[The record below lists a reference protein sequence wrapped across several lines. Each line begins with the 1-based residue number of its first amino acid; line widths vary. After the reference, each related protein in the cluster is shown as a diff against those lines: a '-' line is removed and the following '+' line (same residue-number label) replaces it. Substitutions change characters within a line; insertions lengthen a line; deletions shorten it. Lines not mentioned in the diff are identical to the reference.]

1 MVTTGMF
8 MGAPPGTATRSEFAE
23 RLRQR
28 AYHGSRRWLA
38 AHAFARPKDA
48 WPQGPPGFKVS
59 LYASGL
65 DNPRLI
71 RTAPNGDVFLAESRT
86 GIVRVFR
93 GVDQD
98 GKAQKSSVYA
108 RDLRAHFGIAFYP
121 PADPRWVYVANTDSV
136 VRFPYKSGDMEAT
149 AAPETVVR
157 DLPGGGRL
165 HGGGHLIRDIA
176 FS

>member
-1 MVTTGMF
+1 MVRSARTLPVAAAACAVACLAAAE
-8 MGAPPGTATRSEFAE
+8 GAGPFVDYRGQRPGAVHKITPQDLPAPFATRSAVND
-23 RLRQR
+23 
-28 AYHGSRRWLA
+28 
-38 AHAFARPKDA
+38 AHVVARPKDA
-48 WPQGPPGFKVS
+48 WPQAPAGFKVS
-59 LYASGL
+59 LHASGL

-121 PADPRWVYVANTDSV
+121 P
-136 VRFPYKSGDMEAT
+136 
-149 AAPETVVR
+149 
-157 DLPGGGRL
+157 
-165 HGGGHLIRDIA
+165 
-176 FS
+176 